1 MRPLNL
7 RILVVDDHGL
17 MREAVRSILDDAPGV
32 EVAGEAATAA
42 EAIQRAKEI
51 EPDVVLLDLRL
62 PDMDGLACLEALRR
76 GHPGMSVV
84 IFSAAD
90 EPELI
95 GAALTRGAAGYVLKR
110 ISPLDLPAAIRQTV
124 EQNVFRLQSVAV
136 EDSRSGLSEK
146 ELGVLE
152 QLAMGR
158 SNREIAAELFVSDQ
172 TVKFHLHNV
181 YRKLGVSTRTE
192 AIRIA
197 HDRGLVATATA
208 A

>member
-7 RILVVDDHGL
+7 KILVVDDHAL
-17 MREAVRSILDDAPGV
+17 MREAVRSILDEAPGV

-42 EAIQRAKEI
+42 QALERAKEI

-62 PDMDGLACLEALRR
+62 PDMDGLACLETLRR
-76 GHPGMSVV
+76 RHPGTAVV
-84 IFSAAD
+84 IFSAVD

-110 ISPLDLPAAIRQTV
+110 ISPLDLPAAIRQSV
-124 EQNVFRLQSVAV
+124 EENVFRLQSVGV
-136 EDSRSGLSEK
+136 EDSRGGLSEK

-152 QLAMGR
+152 QLATGR

-181 YRKLGVSTRTE
+181 YRKLGASTRTE

-197 HDRGLVATATA
+197 HDRGLVATAA
-208 A
+208 